1 MKYYK
6 LLEKL
11 THLDRN
17 LSPQETA
24 RREADK
30 GRFKP
35 FVAPRKA
42 VVKFAKQDGKAARDL
57 AVAKLEKRDYDGAQT
72 LVDDAEVCFAWA
84 DEPGALNALQQLRR
98 TIEVSRHS
106 NRGDQYLESVAA
118 ALKPVYAKDT
128 RELEQTLGAA
138 DEAFDQAKDEAGREV
153 VARMTRCLGNVREV
167 DSRWARLQVAL
178 HAKDYDKSVRQ
189 LERVRHFLR
198 ASREGLAFV
207 NATLDTVATVVCNP
221 VYSAHGMVAD
231 LALLDAA
238 KAAERAEQAAGGGQ
252 LDEAAALAKGAQQC
266 YTWVATSM
274 ERPERE
280 MNGMGGGGGGNG
292 TDNGSMLS
300 MGSGLGTMEEGD
312 EERFLEDEDAID
324 NGSLRSGNNHNNN
337 NKNAGGGGGG
347 GSSSSAA
354 WSVGAS
360 TQDSRATEKLLQRFI
375 RHFPCV
381 NGPRIPLESQ
391 AASRVAEARD
401 ALRRL
406 SQVQRSVAS
415 QQALRRGR
423 ERVRAFRDG
432 EPFSSR
438 TADEKLERL
447 REALAVFE
455 KHGFAAEAEQVTH
468 LAACR
473 RGDRCLEEI
482 PGTHQPQAFF
492 SAMEASLE
500 VAISKAAAEK
510 SKKDAGSKKNHA
522 VSAADKNA
530 GRGAVAAAVA
540 ASAAATAAESAQLAG
555 GGGGARRGGRGRGA
569 GVGDREG
576 DGEGEGAQGLVQ
588 HHRGW

>member
-1 MKYYK
+1 
-6 LLEKL
+6 
-11 THLDRN
+11 
-17 LSPQETA
+17 
-24 RREADK
+24 
-30 GRFKP
+30 
-35 FVAPRKA
+35 
-42 VVKFAKQDGKAARDL
+42 
-57 AVAKLEKRDYDGAQT
+57 
-72 LVDDAEVCFAWA
+72 
-84 DEPGALNALQQLRR
+84 
-98 TIEVSRHS
+98 
-106 NRGDQYLESVAA
+106 
-118 ALKPVYAKDT
+118 
-128 RELEQTLGAA
+128 
-138 DEAFDQAKDEAGREV
+138 
-153 VARMTRCLGNVREV
+153 
-167 DSRWARLQVAL
+167 
-178 HAKDYDKSVRQ
+178 
-189 LERVRHFLR
+189 
-198 ASREGLAFV
+198 
-207 NATLDTVATVVCNP
+207 
-221 VYSAHGMVAD
+221 
-231 LALLDAA
+231 
-238 KAAERAEQAAGGGQ
+238 
-252 LDEAAALAKGAQQC
+252 
-266 YTWVATSM
+266 
-274 ERPERE
+274 

-292 TDNGSMLS
+292 NDNGSMLS

-337 NKNAGGGGGG
+337 NNNAGGGGGGGG

-360 TQDSRATEKLLQRFI
+360 TQDSRSDGEAPAAVHPALPL
-375 RHFPCV
+375 V

-555 GGGGARRGGRGRGA
+555 GRARVAGAAGRWRRRPR
-569 GVGDREG
+569 RRRR
-576 DGEGEGAQGLVQ
+576 GEGAQGLVQ